1 MKKLALLFLMAAL
14 PWFVFAQADP
24 IAADLEEEPCPNP
37 KKLRGLCAMVENRM
51 MDRKNNEYLYKT
63 RFLEASCLSGDE
75 ANEVVNKK
83 IRDTWTAMEDE
94 FVCDSSQFD
103 VIKGNILKFAVS
115 NKFEDFIR
123 DAIEWKVNLN
133 QVDSSDNRTVLDYV
147 SFHMERHKGNSLGE
161 MFKHYYKL
169 LRDAGAKHRSEL

>member
-37 KKLRGLCAMVENRM
+37 KKLRGLCAMEENRM
-51 MDRKNNEYLYKT
+51 MDRKNNEYLYTT
-63 RFLEASCLSGDE
+63 RLLEASCLSGDE

-83 IRDTWTAMEDE
+83 IRDAWTAMEDE

-103 VIKGNILKFAVS
+103 VIK
-115 NKFEDFIR
+115 
-123 DAIEWKVNLN
+123 
-133 QVDSSDNRTVLDYV
+133 
-147 SFHMERHKGNSLGE
+147 
-161 MFKHYYKL
+161 
-169 LRDAGAKHRSEL
+169 